1 MAKDKM
7 VGWHHRFNGC
17 KFEQPLGD
25 SEGQGSLVCCSPWGR
40 KETDMNEQ
48 LHSIK
53 QTRLP
58 MTHGQGAAKVEFHEV
73 APVYELM
80 AEKLEGSCCPVQ
92 VHYGA
97 M

>member
-1 MAKDKM
+1 
-7 VGWHHRFNGC
+7 
-17 KFEQPLGD
+17 
-25 SEGQGSLVCCSPWGR
+25 
-40 KETDMNEQ
+40 MNEQ

-80 AEKLEGSCCPVQ
+80 AEKLEGSCCPGQ